1 VITQTAECASCAR
14 PLSGPYCSHCGEE
27 AFDPHA
33 LTVRHFVGHTLAHE
47 TLHLDGKIWR
57 TLRYLFFRPGF
68 LTAEYCAGRRRL
80 YVNPVRIL
88 ITAILAFTLLSPG
101 GGGRQF
107 TVGLGPNLRLNI
119 APAKIAEGFSIADTV
134 TQIDR
139 FDLLARIMER
149 RAKSVDLWSDA
160 ARERFHAQLHRFAQP
175 LSFSNVLLLALVLFA
190 VFRRQQPLLVAHAV
204 FSMHAI
210 SVILFTTLLMLWLP
224 LMTLGEV
231 HLAAALLTV
240 LAFMIGQ
247 FAYLAVAIR
256 RFYFARDTRRLL
268 PGLLAILSAFG
279 LYVVNSAFVTGIQL
293 LGGAFALLSVSH

>member
-1 VITQTAECASCAR
+1 VITQIAECASCAR

-27 AFDPHA
+27 AVDPHA

-47 TLHLDGKIWR
+47 MLHLDGKIWR
-57 TLRYLFFRPGF
+57 TLRCLFFRPGF
-68 LTAEYCAGRRRL
+68 LTAEYCAGRRRP

-88 ITAILAFTLLSPG
+88 ITAIIAFTLLSPG
-101 GGGRQF
+101 GGSRQF

-119 APAKIAEGFSIADTV
+119 APAKIAEGFSVEDTV

-139 FDLLARIMER
+139 FGLLARLMEWK
-149 RAKSVDLWSDA
+149 ATSVDLSSDT
-160 ARERFHAQLHRFAQP
+160 ARERFHVQLHKFAQP
-175 LSFSNVLLLALVLFA
+175 LSFSNVLLLALVLFL

-210 SVILFTTLLMLWLP
+210 SLILFTTLMMLWLP
-224 LMTLGEV
+224 LMKLGEV

-256 RFYFARDTRRLL
+256 RFYFARDARRVL
-268 PGLLAILSAFG
+268 PGLLATLSAFA
-279 LYVVNSAFVTGIQL
+279 LYVVNSVFVTGIQM
-293 LGGAFALLSVSH
+293 LGGALALLSVSH

>member
-1 VITQTAECASCAR
+1 VITQIAECASCAR

-27 AFDPHA
+27 AVDPHA

-47 TLHLDGKIWR
+47 MLHLDGKIWR
-57 TLRYLFFRPGF
+57 TLRCLFFRPGF
-68 LTAEYCAGRRRL
+68 LTAEYCAGRRRP

-88 ITAILAFTLLSPG
+88 ITAIIAFTLLSPG
-101 GGGRQF
+101 GGSRQF

-119 APAKIAEGFSIADTV
+119 APAKIAEGFSVEDTV

-139 FDLLARIMER
+139 FGLLARLMEWK
-149 RAKSVDLWSDA
+149 ATSVDLSSDT
-160 ARERFHAQLHRFAQP
+160 ARERFHVQLHKFAQP
-175 LSFSNVLLLALVLFA
+175 LSFSNVLLLALVLFL

-210 SVILFTTLLMLWLP
+210 SLILFTTLMMLWLP
-224 LMTLGEV
+224 LMKLGEV

-256 RFYFARDTRRLL
+256 RFYFARDARRVL
-268 PGLLAILSAFG
+268 PGLLATLSAF
-279 LYVVNSAFVTGIQL
+279 
-293 LGGAFALLSVSH
+293 AL